1 MSVSTD
7 ISLIDILF
15 DRDDPVLKFAE
26 DKDVF
31 KQEFD
36 VLDSKT
42 DLLNEKLEPW
52 VTDADDL
59 LKDILND
66 EHFNLLGRGDG
77 EPPIG
82 CFDTGISDWKP
93 VTNDGYGI
101 KEVVVGSSSSAY
113 SDSGLSSD
121 QVSPGLPIDY
131 DFTPSHLDEDDDID
145 DGHTS
150 SAVSTISDGSASLI
164 SPIDIKVEPPD
175 VTMQGIW
182 EDEMAVAEILQQSSQ
197 PAEVEKKKV
206 HQVSK
211 LSAVVGSNPRS
222 ILLPVNTGNGI
233 KTYKIINSSNGHKT
247 LKAIG
252 TLSNGNSMVLKNIRP
267 VGVPLVL
274 KNVKSSNATKKLK
287 SRQVKYTTEE
297 TDDDEEVT
305 VLSDSEDDKVKSQYP
320 RLILSP
326 EEKKLIQKEGVRL
339 PSHYPLT
346 KFEERELKRIR
357 RKIRNKISAQD
368 SRKRKKEYLDG
379 LEDRVKQCTEEN
391 LSLMKKI
398 KILQSQNQSLMTQLK
413 KLQLT
418 LAKTTTKTAQPATCL
433 MVIMLSVALIMA
445 PSLRIT
451 QNNENEMGDQEV
463 SDNTV
468 QPVAGRTR
476 SLLSKAT
483 PQDAVNDEENKHV
496 HEMQYDHP
504 TASFNSPYSYMDM
517 DLSSQNAFSV
527 KSDRSRKSSIGSTS
541 SGYDSPPH
549 FLVDHDYDPPP
560 SKRNRFHFDGFNK
573 ESEEEILRKQFI
585 LPPVDDS
592 WPQSS
597 RETATKPKEFII
609 PDVDDKWVPNQSI
622 LIDKIESLTT
632 EVKVNISDSKGSRTV
647 VIHVPKE

>member
-1 MSVSTD
+1 MFICAAND
-7 ISLIDILF
+7 CHLHINCIKQNDN
-15 DRDDPVLKFAE
+15 
-26 DKDVF
+26 DK
-31 KQEFD
+31 KQ
-36 VLDSKT
+36 K
-42 DLLNEKLEPW
+42 
-52 VTDADDL
+52 
-59 LKDILND
+59 
-66 EHFNLLGRGDG
+66 
-77 EPPIG
+77 
-82 CFDTGISDWKP
+82 
-93 VTNDGYGI
+93 
-101 KEVVVGSSSSAY
+101 
-113 SDSGLSSD
+113 
-121 QVSPGLPIDY
+121 
-131 DFTPSHLDEDDDID
+131 
-145 DGHTS
+145 
-150 SAVSTISDGSASLI
+150 
-164 SPIDIKVEPPD
+164 
-175 VTMQGIW
+175 
-182 EDEMAVAEILQQSSQ
+182 
-197 PAEVEKKKV
+197 
-206 HQVSK
+206 
-211 LSAVVGSNPRS
+211 
-222 ILLPVNTGNGI
+222 
-233 KTYKIINSSNGHKT
+233 
-247 LKAIG
+247 
-252 TLSNGNSMVLKNIRP
+252 
-267 VGVPLVL
+267 
-274 KNVKSSNATKKLK
+274 
-287 SRQVKYTTEE
+287 
-297 TDDDEEVT
+297 
-305 VLSDSEDDKVKSQYP
+305 
-320 RLILSP
+320 
-326 EEKKLIQKEGVRL
+326 
-339 PSHYPLT
+339 
-346 KFEERELKRIR
+346 
-357 RKIRNKISAQD
+357 KIRLRLKV
-368 SRKRKKEYLDG
+368 SRAICTDRYIVLYG
-379 LEDRVKQCTEEN
+379 SRVKQCTEEN

-468 QPVAGRTR
+468 QPVAGELHSTFKFFNHRHSNSFTMITLLVSGRTR